1 MAIKNHSS
9 KRGLNLGI
17 YVQDPDQ
24 IQEAAI
30 LTIEELKNMKLSLGL
45 TNQDISDKSGVPLGT
60 VQKIFANVTSAPRRK
75 TLLAIEK
82 ALKSTYSYDPTPTA
96 GNIRESEFSY
106 YSNHEK
112 ENSYDRQGS
121 YTVDDY
127 YALPED
133 RRVELIDGYI
143 YDMTAPT
150 SHHQTIALHIASQIL
165 PCAEEHKKCQ
175 VLISPIDVQLDC
187 DNRTMVQPDVVI
199 LCDPAKNLNR
209 CIYGAPDFVLEV
221 LSPST
226 RKKDM
231 FLKLH
236 KYADAGCR
244 EYWIV
249 DEDTE
254 HVIVY
259 LFGDEPHIHM
269 YTFNDKIPVGISE
282 GKYAVD
288 FGKIK
293 ERLTWGQAE

>member
-1 MAIKNHSS
+1 MTITEMNER
-9 KRGLNLGI
+9 KRELGYTDARI
-17 YVQDPDQ
+17 S
-24 IQEAAI
+24 
-30 LTIEELKNMKLSLGL
+30 EL
-45 TNQDISDKSGVPLGT
+45 SGVPLST
-60 VQKIFANVTSAPRRK
+60 VRKVLGGITKAPRYDTIKALEKVLGKETAGSGYNSRISDNETTAFSYDSCMTSGAPQGVREVQPAYSTK
-75 TLLAIEK
+75 KQGEYTLEDYLAIPDE
-82 ALKSTYSYDPTPTA
+82 
-96 GNIRESEFSY
+96 
-106 YSNHEK
+106 
-112 ENSYDRQGS
+112 
-121 YTVDDY
+121 
-127 YALPED
+127 
-133 RRVELIDGYI
+133 RRVELIDGVI
-143 YDMTAPT
+143 YDMSSPLG
-150 SHHQTIALHIASQIL
+150 HHQIIAGQIYFHLVSYISGKGGPCIPFIA
-165 PCAEEHKKCQ
+165 
-175 VLISPIDVQLDC
+175 PIDVQLDC
-187 DNRTMVQPDVVI
+187 DNRTMVQPDMVI

-282 GKYAVD
+282 GKCAVD